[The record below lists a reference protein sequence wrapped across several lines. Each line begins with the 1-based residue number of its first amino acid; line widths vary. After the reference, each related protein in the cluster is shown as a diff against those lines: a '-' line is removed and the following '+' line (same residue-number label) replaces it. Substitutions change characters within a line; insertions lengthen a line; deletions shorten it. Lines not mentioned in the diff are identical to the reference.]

1 MSKHLTIHEL
11 AEATGVTPATLRAWE
26 SRHGFPVPER
36 SAGRHRRYTSDDA
49 NSVRAV
55 VAERDAGST
64 LVAAIARAQTA
75 TTPWAPSLF
84 AELGL
89 ARYPI
94 SPQVVSKRTMIALS
108 HAIEDECSLA
118 AEQGILVGAFQERR
132 FYEAAE
138 SRWRVL
144 ARGAT
149 MAVVFAD
156 FPAAALTEQPA
167 RVPIAPRT
175 PLERE
180 WAIAHLARR
189 TSVLL
194 VGRERPGPAPSD
206 LQRQFEV
213 CWSAEPEL
221 VRELVGVAAH
231 IADATA
237 PAVGQQLRREAD
249 ALLRPGGMDGRFVA
263 SLTTR
268 MIGYLDR

>member
-1 MSKHLTIHEL
+1 MSKHLTIQEL
-11 AEATGVTPATLRAWE
+11 AEATGVSPATLRAWE

-36 SAGRHRRYTSDDA
+36 SAGRHRRYTRDDVNA
-49 NSVRAV
+49 VRAV

-64 LVAAIARAQTA
+64 LFAAIARARAGTA
-75 TTPWAPSLF
+75 QPASSLF
-84 AELGL
+84 AELGRASHPL
-89 ARYPI
+89 
-94 SPQVVSKRTMIALS
+94 SPQVVSKRTMVALS
-108 HAIEDECSLA
+108 HAIEDECSSA
-118 AEQGILVGAFQERR
+118 AERGILVGTFQERR
-132 FYEAAE
+132 FYEAAA

-156 FPAAALTEQPA
+156 FPEATVDEQPA

-180 WAIAHLARR
+180 WAVAHLAAR

-194 VGRERPGPAPSD
+194 VGRERPGPTPSD
-206 LQRQFEV
+206 LERQFEV

-221 VRELVGVAAH
+221 VRQLLGVTAC
-231 IADATA
+231 IADDTA
-237 PAVGQQLRREAD
+237 PAVGQQLRRQID
-249 ALLRPGGMDGRFVA
+249 RLPRPGGMDARFVS

-268 MIGYLDR
+268 MIGYLER